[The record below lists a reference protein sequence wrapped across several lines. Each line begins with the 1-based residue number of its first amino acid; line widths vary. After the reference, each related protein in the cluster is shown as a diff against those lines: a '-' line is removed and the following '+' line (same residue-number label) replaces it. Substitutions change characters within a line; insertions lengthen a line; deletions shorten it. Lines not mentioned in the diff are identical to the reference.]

1 MRRVNESLMA
11 SDGKRTALINRAT
24 GWTGLALLA
33 VGLVTAGYWLLFTTF
48 MVYDDEGYVLIS
60 LKNFAEHGA
69 LYDQVYSQYGPFF
82 YVAYDALHHLF
93 GFAWTN
99 TAGRLITLVNWW
111 GTAAICGLLVWRFT
125 RSASLT
131 AFTGAGVFTYLW
143 VMINEPLHPGGLLA
157 LLVALVA
164 WLGAEAI
171 ASRQILMFAVSTGAI
186 GAAAAL
192 IKVNVGVFLLLAAF
206 AWLLLHTPLAARWAR
221 WALALLFVALPFAL
235 MHTLFDAAW
244 VRLFALI
251 FGASMLAV
259 LVSARPGE
267 PSANGRVWLAFL
279 AASGLTTA
287 VICGLAMAHGTS
299 LTGLLTGVV
308 MEPLKHPGVYFFAF
322 NWRVGALPILLA
334 GLIVC
339 LLYDNFGSHERF
351 RHAVAWIRLGLLGA
365 ALLSP
370 LKLIPTSLAAFG
382 MSYGVGM
389 AGLLALPLRR
399 DRLATVRLWLAL
411 LLVLQLLH
419 AYPIAGS
426 QINWGTFLWLP
437 LLVLA
442 VHEAIEV
449 IAEHGGAWSR
459 YLRLAVK
466 GTLVAVA
473 VFAGGQLVKT
483 GWTNRHFGEPL
494 QLPGAENIILPDD
507 TVFALRIITENA
519 RRHGDMLFS
528 LPGVYSLN
536 LWSGLPTPTL
546 ANATHWFS
554 LLSPDQQQ
562 AIITRL
568 NQSPRACLVV
578 QMDTLEYLVAHDF
591 HPHGE
596 LAEYLGKTFRP
607 AFKVDNYAFW
617 VRRGREV
624 APLSTGVLL
633 TRDGAPDARRLELVL
648 APTGG
653 AAAAIELWEIVS
665 PVRLHRLTLSSANAA
680 LDITPLDEAGRAEG
694 ATRPLAWSTTLPGGI
709 IRLGADF
716 QGELPVPKNLLVFV
730 LDAHGRRLAAA
741 RVLR

>member
-1 MRRVNESLMA
+1 VLQVFA
-11 SDGKRTALINRAT
+11 GVILAAALAI
-24 GWTGLALLA
+24 
-33 VGLVTAGYWLLFTTF
+33 AGYWLLFTTF

-111 GTAAICGLLVWRFT
+111 GTAAICALLVWRFT

-171 ASRQILMFAVSTGAI
+171 ASRQILIFAVLTGAI

-192 IKVNVGVFLLLAAF
+192 IKINVGVFLLLAAF
-206 AWLLLHTPLAARWAR
+206 AWLLLHTPNAARWAR
-221 WALALLFVALPFAL
+221 WALALLFVVLPFAL

-279 AASGLTTA
+279 AASGLATA

-322 NWRVGALPILLA
+322 NWQAGALPILLA

-339 LLYDNFGSHERF
+339 LLYDHFGSNERL
-351 RHAVAWIRLGLLGA
+351 RHVVAWIRLGLLGA
-365 ALLSP
+365 VLLSP

-399 DRLATVRLWLAL
+399 NIPATVRLWLAL
-411 LLVLQLLH
+411 VLVLQLLH

-426 QINWGTFLWLP
+426 QINWGTFLWIP
-437 LLVLA
+437 LLVLG
-442 VHEAIEV
+442 VHEALAVLTERD
-449 IAEHGGAWSR
+449 AAWSR
-459 YLRLAVK
+459 YLRLAVE
-466 GTLVAVA
+466 GVLVAVV
-473 VFAGGQLVKT
+473 VFMSVRLVRT
-483 GWTNRHFGEPL
+483 GWSNHHWGEPL
-494 QLPGAENIILPDD
+494 RLPGAEHLILPDD
-507 TVFALRIITENA
+507 TAFALRIITENA

-554 LLSPDQQQ
+554 LLSTSQQE
-562 AIITRL
+562 AIIARL
-568 NQSPRACLVV
+568 DQSPRACLVV
-578 QMDTLEYLVAHDF
+578 QMDTLQYIVAHGF
-591 HPHGE
+591 HPRGE
-596 LAEYLGKTFRP
+596 LAEYLGQTFKQV
-607 AFKVDNYAFW
+607 FEVDHYAFW

-624 APLSTGVLL
+624 APLSTGSLL
-633 TRDGAPDARRLELVL
+633 QRDGTPDARRLELVL
-648 APTGG
+648 AAPGS
-653 AAAAIELWEIVS
+653 AIAAIELWEITG
-665 PVRLHRLTLSSANAA
+665 PGRIHRLTLSAANAT
-680 LDITPLDEAGRAEG
+680 LDVTLLDEAGRAICVNQ
-694 ATRPLAWSTTLPGGI
+694 RLAWLAEVPGGI

-716 QGELPVPKNLLVFV
+716 SGELPAPRKLLAFV
-730 LDAHGRRLAAA
+730 LDAHGHRLAAA

>member
-1 MRRVNESLMA
+1 VLQVFVGVIFA
-11 SDGKRTALINRAT
+11 AALAI
-24 GWTGLALLA
+24 
-33 VGLVTAGYWLLFTTF
+33 AGYWLLFTTF

-69 LYDQVYSQYGPFF
+69 LYDKVYSQYGPFF
-82 YVAYDALHHLF
+82 FVAYDALHHLF

-111 GTAAICGLLVWRFT
+111 GTAAICSLLVWRFT

-157 LLVALVA
+157 LLVALAA

-171 ASRQILMFAVSTGAI
+171 ASRQILIFAALTGAI

-192 IKVNVGVFLLLAAF
+192 IKINVGVFLLLAAF
-206 AWLLLHTPLAARWAR
+206 AWLLLHTPMAARWAR

-259 LVSARPGE
+259 LIGARPGE
-267 PSANGRVWLAFL
+267 PTAHSHAWLAFL
-279 AASGLTTA
+279 GAGGLATA
-287 VICGLAMAHGTS
+287 VICGLPLAHGTS
-299 LTGLLTGVV
+299 LTGLLTGVL

-322 NWRVGALPILLA
+322 NWRAGALPILLA

-339 LLYDNFGSHERF
+339 LLYNHFGSNERF

-399 DRLATVRLWLAL
+399 DRLASVRLWLAL

-437 LLVLA
+437 LLVLG

-449 IAEHGGAWSR
+449 IAEHRGAWSR

-483 GWTNRHFGEPL
+483 GWTNRQFGEPL
-494 QLPGAENIILPDD
+494 RLPGAENIILPDD
-507 TVFALRIITENA
+507 TAFALRIMTENA

-554 LLSPDQQQ
+554 LLSTSQQE
-562 AIITRL
+562 AIIARL
-568 NQSPRACLVV
+568 DQTPRACLVV
-578 QMDTLEYLVAHDF
+578 QMDTLQYIVAHGF
-591 HPHGE
+591 HPRGE
-596 LAEYLGKTFRP
+596 LAEYLGQTFKQ
-607 AFKVDNYAFW
+607 AFEVDHYAFW

-648 APTGG
+648 ATTGG
-653 AAAAIELWEIVS
+653 AAATIELWEIVS
-665 PVRLHRLTLSSANAA
+665 SARMHRLTLSPVNAT
-680 LDITPLDEAGRAEG
+680 LDITPLDEAGRAVS
-694 ATRPLAWSTTLPGGI
+694 ATQPLAWLAEVPGGI

-716 QGELPVPKNLLVFV
+716 SGELPAPRKLLAFV
-730 LDAHGRRLAAA
+730 LDTHGHRLAAA
-741 RVLR
+741 RVLP